1 MWWKAA
7 RRLRVGIKKNLNWN
21 PRIQSQFLRGCVW
34 ISRSKL
40 LSIQFF
46 FHSFFLSSHRR
57 KRWSNEAKVC
67 QKRVLQRKGG
77 KPEVLSV
84 AIIAKLIIPEYG
96 DDKKKKKRK
105 KGGQE
110 SVRVSRP
117 TREPVIPSRHG
128 PQKQWRSLE
137 ILYVSATFPV
147 KGGRK
152 ELAELKG
159 TMFNPTLQPPV
170 VESFDEV

>member
-1 MWWKAA
+1 MNFP
-7 RRLRVGIKKNLNWN
+7 VEVIVD
-21 PRIQSQFLRGCVW
+21 PI
-34 ISRSKL
+34 
-40 LSIQFF
+40 FF
-46 FHSFFLSSHRR
+46 FILSFFLLIEENDDQTKRR
-57 KRWSNEAKVC
+57 FARNAYYRK
-67 QKRVLQRKGG
+67 RKGG